1 VFRAAFLALAV
12 ALAACAPLPTRP
24 SAGPIADL
32 PESVAAVSA
41 SSLSAA
47 FSTRS
52 ARIDVADRVW
62 RVIAG
67 HFYDPKLNG
76 IDWNAVHRTTRARV
90 AAAASDA
97 EFYRALKD
105 MAAALGDSHTIVLTP
120 RETVDRRRFVST
132 RIGLQ
137 INLVDNRIA
146 ISDVEPDSPA
156 ARAGIRAGDILLSA
170 GATRFDGAFIR
181 AAVTDARL
189 LHGDVLAGDGP
200 EALPGD
206 VRDSERIRVLRG
218 VRRELRRVAGPATG
232 GALAVDV
239 VRADGAL
246 LRTVLVP
253 TATARPP
260 SADMRWLDG
269 QVAVIRFSRFAPELR
284 PELEV
289 ALEESSKA
297 RAVIVDLRGNGGGL
311 IEMFRWFTG
320 RFLAEERLVMRS
332 MSRDRVD
339 GKTQNVTDMHVG
351 PDRSDPASR
360 PLSQPLAVLVDA
372 RTGSAAELAAVTFA
386 EQRAALLVGEPTCGC
401 VVGVRVEYVL
411 PDGGGVRVA
420 ETGFVS
426 AHGARLEGAPT
437 VPTVRIDPTL
447 ADLRSGRDV
456 VLEEAH
462 RRLLKSVAR

>member
-1 VFRAAFLALAV
+1 M
-12 ALAACAPLPTRP
+12 
-24 SAGPIADL
+24 
-32 PESVAAVSA
+32 
-41 SSLSAA
+41 
-47 FSTRS
+47 
-52 ARIDVADRVW
+52 ADRVW

-76 IDWNAVHRTTRARV
+76 VDWNAVRRSTRVRV

-97 EFYRALKD
+97 EFYAALKD

-120 RETVDRRRFVST
+120 RETVDRRRFVSS

-137 INLVDNRIA
+137 IALVENRIA
-146 ISDVEPDSPA
+146 VAEVEPESPA
-156 ARAGIRAGDILLSA
+156 LRAGIRAGDILF
-170 GATRFDGAFIR
+170 GVGTRRFDGAFIR
-181 AAVTDARL
+181 AALTDARL

-200 EALPGD
+200 EALPAD
-206 VRDSERIRVLRG
+206 VRDSERIRVLRA
-218 VRRELRRVAGPATG
+218 VRRELRRAAGPASSG
-232 GALAVDV
+232 GALTLDV
-239 VRADGAL
+239 VRADDTL
-246 LRTVLVP
+246 LRTRIAP
-253 TATARPP
+253 TAYARPP
-260 SADMRWLDG
+260 SAEMRWLEG

-284 PELEV
+284 TELEA
-289 ALEESSKA
+289 ALDEAGKA

-351 PDRSDPASR
+351 PERLEPGSR
-360 PLSQPLAVLVDA
+360 PLLQPLAVLVDA

-426 AHGARLEGAPT
+426 ARGARLEGAPT
-437 VPTVRIDPTL
+437 VPAVRVEPSL

-462 RRLLKSVAR
+462 RRLLKTLAR